1 MALPRWCPTALAR
14 FAVNQAANLSCWHH
28 ACWGEYW
35 NNSRAV
41 RDARLSVSAPALF
54 CLRLQ
59 RYGAKYRPHEFFRHF
74 FQKIL
79 QNYLSVLIF
88 RYLAYNNRY
97 AVAGIR
103 FPCPPLLIL
112 RTVVMLVIL
121 SYCQSWFSKRE
132 ESCYINY
139 NKNIIIFLLYIL
151 DIRFLLFGKIKSPS
165 LLHPV
170 RSPLPPSPTTKD
182 WPARN

>member
-1 MALPRWCPTALAR
+1 MLVSCRLLSFIISPLPSSDLKKFRRKLAIPWADSVPLAGCPMALPRWCPTP
-14 FAVNQAANLSCWHH
+14 FAQLTVNQAANLSCWHH

-59 RYGAKYRPHEFFRHF
+59 RYGAKYRPHEFFCHF

-79 QNYLSVLIF
+79 QNHLSVLIF
-88 RYLAYNNRY
+88 RYLAYSNRY
-97 AVAGIR
+97 AVAGIP

-121 SYCQSWFSKRE
+121 SYCQSWFSKLER
-132 ESCYINY
+132 
-139 NKNIIIFLLYIL
+139 KLLYKL
-151 DIRFLLFGKIKSPS
+151 
-165 LLHPV
+165 
-170 RSPLPPSPTTKD
+170 
-182 WPARN
+182 